1 MLRTRFTEAV
11 GVEHPVASA
20 GMGGGATSGEL
31 VAAVS
36 EAGGLGVLGASFLLP
51 DDVAA
56 MVRRARELTS
66 KPIGV
71 NLLLHA
77 TEDRVDE
84 VLALEPEVFSTAWPR
99 DDQDLAA
106 IFAKAHDSGARVMH
120 MVPRADDAPRAVEAG
135 ADVIV
140 AQGNEG

>member
-1 MLRTRFTEAV
+1 MRTRFIEAV

-31 VAAVS
+31 IGAVS
-36 EAGGLGVLGASFLLP
+36 EAGGLGVLGASFVPP
-51 DDVAA
+51 DETAER
-56 MVRRARELTS
+56 VRRGRELTS

-77 TEDRVDE
+77 AADRVDE

-106 IFAKAHDSGARVMH
+106 IFAKG
-120 MVPRADDAPRAVEAG
+120 
-135 ADVIV
+135 
-140 AQGNEG
+140 